1 MNNKRINLLFD
12 KNHRIDS
19 KILNLYTILR
29 NEKGRSI
36 RILCCQEKKK
46 KNKRHKYSEFQHAD
60 RSFDLVANK
69 FLPPFS
75 DSPSLCKGK
84 PRPFSPPSSLPLYS
98 SVAAKR
104 CIPLSASF
112 SHLLVSQGISSRI
125 NEGSTRFRRGRR
137 FFWRGLHSPNGQSRA
152 HQTECGIPSR

>member
-1 MNNKRINLLFD
+1 M
-12 KNHRIDS
+12 
-19 KILNLYTILR
+19 ILIIR
-29 NEKGRSI
+29 SQFFERGRSFFHTNSLLP
-36 RILCCQEKKK
+36 RKKK
-46 KNKRHKYSEFQHAD
+46 KKEKKRHKYSEFQRAD

-84 PRPFSPPSSLPLYS
+84 LRPFLPPSLVSQPT
-98 SVAAKR
+98 AKR

-152 HQTECGIPSR
+152 QAKPSVESQAVNDQNVCSCK